1 MSEYIERGYPTCK
14 DCFHWVACK
23 KMLDAAGITVSEDY
37 APDANRC
44 DGFVP
49 AADVVEVKHGRWV
62 DKQTGAYGQWQSWC
76 SVCGKHSGIGGV
88 ESSRHKP
95 YCPKCG
101 AKMDGE

>member
-1 MSEYIERGYPTCK
+1 MSEYIERG
-14 DCFHWVACK
+14 A
-23 KMLDAAGITVSEDY
+23 LDSKAVY
-37 APDANRC
+37 MH
-44 DGFVP
+44 GFGKNKYVP
-49 AADVVEVKHGRWV
+49 LKAIQQASAADVVEVKHGWWV

-101 AKMDGE
+101 AKMDGGADNG